1 VFFNVYTDGGGK
13 VTVLHPHRSLLTSCS
28 GLRIYIDM
36 FIFEITKSQFAV
48 QFL

>member
-28 GLRIYIDM
+28 GPPSYLAQRKMHRLVVNSIIQ
-36 FIFEITKSQFAV
+36 K
-48 QFL
+48 